1 MIITILASVL
11 VFGLLIGVH
20 EFGHL
25 IAAKL
30 CKIRVYE
37 FAIGMGPK
45 IFSFEKGGTK
55 YALRI
60 LPIGGYCNMNEDV
73 ESANEDAFGNKGPWQ
88 RMFVLASGAI
98 MNLILGFLVL
108 CILLGMPKEI
118 VTNRVG
124 EVLEEAPAYTQGLKA
139 DDEIIKINKVRTN
152 LVDDI
157 YFEMSYADGSDI
169 ALTVLRNGEK
179 VNLTIT
185 PHKNENGKYIL
196 GYRPKI
202 EQNSFLKV
210 IRNSFFYSIY
220 ISKAV
225 LVSLKDMV
233 TGRVALNQMS
243 GPVGIVKEIGNAA
256 KMGFESLLNLIAL
269 ITINLGL
276 FNLLP
281 FPALDGGRIVFVLYE
296 LITRKKVPISA
307 EAVVHFIGL
316 ALLLIV
322 MLIVTFSDLGFLG

>member
-1 MIITILASVL
+1 MITILASIL

-30 CKIRVYE
+30 CGIRVYE

-45 IFSFEKGGTK
+45 LFSFEKGGTK
-55 YALRI
+55 YGLR
-60 LPIGGYCNMNEDV
+60 LFPIGGFCNMNEDI
-73 ESANEDAFGNKGPWQ
+73 ESDEEDSFGNKNPFQ

-98 MNLILGFLVL
+98 MNLLLGFLAL

-124 EVLEEAPAYTQGLKA
+124 EVLPEAPAYTQGLEVG
-139 DDEIIKINKVRTN
+139 DEIVKINKTTTN
-152 LVDDI
+152 IVDDI
-157 YFEMSYADGSDI
+157 YMEMSYSDGSNI
-169 ALTVLRNGEK
+169 NLVVKRNGEK
-179 VNLTIT
+179 INLTIT
-185 PHKNENGKYIL
+185 PYKNEEGKYII
-196 GYRPKI
+196 GYRPAVEK
-202 EQNSFLKV
+202 NTFGKV
-210 IRNSFFYSIY
+210 VRNSFYYSIY

-225 LVSLKDMV
+225 LVSLKDMI

-256 KMGFESLLNLIAL
+256 KKGFENLLNLIAL

-296 LITRKKVPISA
+296 LITRKKVPINA

-316 ALLLIV
+316 ILLLV
-322 MLIVTFSDLGFLG
+322 LMFIVTFSDLGFLR

>member
-1 MIITILASVL
+1 MITVLASVL

-30 CKIRVYE
+30 CGIRVYE

-45 IFSFEKGGTK
+45 LFSFEKGGTK
-55 YALRI
+55 YGLRL
-60 LPIGGYCNMNEDV
+60 LPIGGFCNMNEDV
-73 ESANEDAFGNKGPWQ
+73 ESEDSDAFGNKTPFQ
-88 RMFVLASGAI
+88 RIFVLASGAI
-98 MNLILGFLVL
+98 MNLVLGFIVL

-124 EVLEEAPAYTQGLKA
+124 EVLPEAPAYTQGLKA
-139 DDEIIKINKVRTN
+139 NDEIIKINMVSTIV
-152 LVDDI
+152 VDDI
-157 YFEMSYADGSDI
+157 YLEMGYSDGSDLD
-169 ALTVLRNGEK
+169 LTVLRDGKK

-185 PHKNENGKYIL
+185 PHKSEDGKYII
-196 GYRPKI
+196 GYRPKV
-202 EQNSFLKV
+202 EKNSFFKV
-210 IRNSFFYSIY
+210 IRNSYYYGIY

-225 LVSLKDMV
+225 LVSLKDMI

-243 GPVGIVKEIGNAA
+243 GPVGIVKEIGNAT
-256 KMGFESLLNLIAL
+256 KKGFENLLNLIAL

-281 FPALDGGRIVFVLYE
+281 FPALDGGRIVFVVYE
-296 LITRKKVPISA
+296 LITRKKVPINA
-307 EAVVHFIGL
+307 EAVVHFVG
-316 ALLLIV
+316 LLLLQLL
-322 MLIVTFSDLGFLG
+322 MLVVTFNDLGFLR

>member
-1 MIITILASVL
+1 MITIIASVL

-30 CKIRVYE
+30 CGIKVYE

-45 IFSFEKGGTK
+45 LFSFEKGGTK
-55 YALRI
+55 YALRL
-60 LPIGGYCNMNEDV
+60 LPIGGFCNMNEDL
-73 ESANEDAFGNKGPWQ
+73 ESDNLDAYCNKNPWQ

-98 MNLILGFLVL
+98 MNLLLGFVVL

-124 EVLEEAPAYTQGLKA
+124 EVMMDAPAYTQGLKA

-152 LVDDI
+152 IADDI
-157 YFEMSYADGSDI
+157 YLEMSYSDGSDLDI
-169 ALTVLRNGEK
+169 TVLRDGEK

-185 PHKNENGKYIL
+185 PYKYDDGSYII

-202 EQNSFLKV
+202 EKNSFSKV
-210 IRNSFFYSIY
+210 LSNSFYYSIY
-220 ISKAV
+220 ISKAI
-225 LVSLKDMV
+225 LVSLKDMI

-243 GPVGIVKEIGNAA
+243 GPVGIVKEIGNATE
-256 KMGFESLLNLIAL
+256 KGFENLLNLIAL

-281 FPALDGGRIVFVLYE
+281 FPALDGGRIIFVLYE
-296 LITRKKVPISA
+296 LVTRKKVPINA

-316 ALLLIV
+316 ALLLLV
-322 MLIVTFSDLGFLG
+322 MLVVTFSDLGFIG

>member
-1 MIITILASVL
+1 MITIIASVL

-30 CKIRVYE
+30 CGIRVYE

-45 IFSFEKGGTK
+45 LFSFEKGGTK
-55 YALRI
+55 YALRL
-60 LPIGGYCNMNEDV
+60 LPIGGFCNMNEDL
-73 ESANEDAFGNKGPWQ
+73 ESDNLDAYCNKNPWQ

-98 MNLILGFLVL
+98 MNLLLGFIVL

-124 EVLEEAPAYTQGLKA
+124 EVLQEAPAYTQGLEVN
-139 DDEIIKINKVRTN
+139 DEIVKINNVRTN
-152 LVDDI
+152 IVDDI
-157 YFEMSYADGSDI
+157 YLEMSYADGSNI
-169 ALTVLRNGEK
+169 NLTVLRDGKK
-179 VNLTIT
+179 VDLTIT
-185 PHKNENGKYIL
+185 PHKNENGNYII
-196 GYRPKI
+196 GYRPLI
-202 EQNSFLKV
+202 EKNNFIKV
-210 IRNSFFYSIY
+210 IRNSFYYGIY
-220 ISKAV
+220 ISKAI
-225 LVSLKDMV
+225 LVALKDMI

-256 KMGFESLLNLIAL
+256 KMGFENLLNLIAL

-316 ALLLIV
+316 ALLLLV
-322 MLIVTFSDLGFLG
+322 MLIVTFSDLGFIG